1 MFPLWDAAIAP
12 VLRAAGAQRVLEIGA
27 FRGETTKLTLD
38 FLEPDAELHVVDP
51 TPSFDPAEPQQ
62 RFPGRY
68 HFHPDLSLR
77 VLPELPPMD
86 VALIDGDHNW
96 YTVHSELQMLA
107 RVCAAAGT
115 ILPILIMHDVGWPYG
130 RRDLYYAPDQIPD
143 EFRQPYRR
151 AGMKPGTRELVETG
165 GINPTMCNAELEGGP
180 RNGVMTAL
188 EDFLAE
194 YGRPVRKVIVP
205 VFFGLAIVVDE
216 DRLAQRP
223 ELGDTLDRI
232 EGTEASRELLAV
244 AESGRLRAQARLHGT
259 IERSHR
265 RLGRAASRYLGIL
278 KGALL
283 DEHYLENE
291 IRLKYLAKCAA
302 TGEEVEPDRVRD
314 PVRAQPGVYE
324 QLLRRRRAGASVAA
338 DTDNGF
344 LPYSTIGRTRLDHL
358 ERCLEVIRTDA
369 IAGDLVECN
378 TGRGGAGIFMRGY
391 LVAHELDNRKVWI
404 ADEFRASPAP
414 AKEAQRADESMG
426 DMQADLNLVRD
437 AFQRFDL
444 LDGRVRFLVGT
455 VDATLPESD
464 IDSIAL
470 LRLGQ
475 GIGAAA
481 RSVLE
486 TMYPKLS
493 IGGYV
498 VIDDHADPAC
508 TRAVREF
515 RSHHG
520 INDSVETV
528 DWSAVAWRKTD
539 PVQAQPGGWRPTETP
554 LLWLPLAPPAPPD
567 AIDLSIVVV
576 FYNMRREAART
587 LRSLSRAYQLD
598 LDDVTYEV
606 IAVDNGSDPDQRL
619 GVEFV
624 ESFGSEFRYID
635 LADEARPS
643 PAHAL
648 NVGIREGRGSN
659 FALMIDGAHVLT
671 PSVLHFGLKGLKT
684 YEPAIVATQQW
695 YVGPGQQ
702 GDAMSEGYDQAY
714 EDRLFRR
721 IGWPQQGYR
730 LFDIGHFVGGR
741 DWLDGLWES
750 NCMFV
755 SRAQLEQVGG
765 FDENYSM
772 AGGGFA
778 NLDLYERLGSSPDVT
793 VVSIIGEGS
802 FHQLHGGVSTN
813 QADADERHSRIYGYR
828 EHFADLRGR
837 RHRGPGK
844 PIHYVGRIAS
854 PQARR
859 TRARR
864 LTMDIFGQAAPTA
877 EPDGL
882 PTSPVPIPEDLRSSF
897 IDAVWRSLAWKRTTW
912 LGRHIES
919 APTDLIAYQQAIT
932 SVRPHWIVETGTHD
946 GARTLFL
953 ASICDLL
960 DHGQVVSIGE
970 ELSEGLPLHPRITY
984 LDGVADDDAT
994 LARVRGLVGA
1004 SSTTLV
1010 VLGSRVHAEATRRI
1024 FAAYAPL
1031 VSVGSYL
1038 IVTDTIVNGNP
1049 VWTGFGPGPMEA
1061 LKLVLQRHGEFF
1073 ADPELERFGL
1083 TFNPGGF
1090 LKRSR

>member
-12 VLRAAGAQRVLEIGA
+12 VLRAAGARRVVEIGA
-27 FRGETTKLTLD
+27 FRGETTQLTLD
-38 FLEPDAELHVVDP
+38 FLEADAELHVIDP
-51 TPSFDPAEPQQ
+51 TPSFDPSEPQQ
-62 RFPGRY
+62 RYPGRY
-68 HFHPDLSLR
+68 HFHPDLSLQ
-77 VLPELPPMD
+77 VLPNLPPMD

-96 YTVHSELQMLA
+96 YTVYNELELLA
-107 RVCAAAGT
+107 KASREAGAV
-115 ILPILIMHDVGWPYG
+115 LPILIMHDVGWPYG
-130 RRDLYYAPDQIPD
+130 RRDLYYAPEQIPE
-143 EFRQPYRR
+143 EFRHPYRR
-151 AGMKPGTRELVETG
+151 AGMRPGTKDLVPSG

-216 DRLAQRP
+216 ERLQQR
-223 ELGDTLDRI
+223 EDLRQTLDRI
-232 EGTEASRELLAV
+232 EGNEASQELLTV

-259 IERSHR
+259 IAQSHR
-265 RLGRAASRYLGIL
+265 RLTRAANRYLGLL

-291 IRLKYLAKCAA
+291 IRLKYLAKCAT
-302 TGEEVEPDRVRD
+302 TGEQVEPDRVRD
-314 PVRAQPGVYE
+314 PVRAQPGVYDE
-324 QLLRRRRAGASVAA
+324 LRRRRRAGSSVKA
-338 DTDNGF
+338 DRDNGF
-344 LPYSTIGRTRLDHL
+344 LPYATIGRRRLDHL
-358 ERCLEVIRTDA
+358 EECLDVIRGESV
-369 IAGDLVECN
+369 AGDLVECN
-378 TGRGGAGIFMRGY
+378 TGRGGAGIFMRGF
-391 LVAHELDNRKVWI
+391 LAAHEVPDRRVWI

-414 AKEAQRADESMG
+414 AKEALRADETMA

-444 LDGRVRFLVGT
+444 FDDRVRFLVGPLE
-455 VDATLPESD
+455 ATLPESG
-464 IDSIAL
+464 IDSVAL
-470 LRLGQ
+470 LRLGE
-475 GIGAAA
+475 GIGASA
-481 RSVLE
+481 RDVLE
-486 TMYPKLS
+486 EMYAKVS

-498 VIDDHADPAC
+498 VIDEHADPAC
-508 TRAVREF
+508 AKAVQEF
-515 RSHHG
+515 RVHHD
-520 INDSVETV
+520 IDAPLEAV

-539 PVQAQPGGWRPTETP
+539 PVEAQPRGWRPMETP
-554 LLWLPLAPPAPPD
+554 LVWLPLAPPTPND
-567 AIDLSIVVV
+567 AVDLTVVIV
-576 FYNMRREAART
+576 FYNMRREAARS

-598 LDDVTYEV
+598 LDDVAYEV
-606 IAVDNGSDPDQRL
+606 IAVENGSSPDQKL
-619 GVEFV
+619 GADFV
-624 ESFGSEFRYID
+624 ESFGPEFRYID

-648 NVGIREGRGSN
+648 NVGIKEGRGEN

-671 PSVLHFGLKGLKT
+671 PSVLHFGLKGLET
-684 YEPAIVATQQW
+684 YAPAIVATQQW

-721 IGWPQQGYR
+721 INWPEAGYR

-755 SRAQLEQVGG
+755 PRAQLEQVGG

-793 VVSIIGEGS
+793 VASIIGEGS

-813 QADADERHSRIYGYR
+813 QSDADERHNRIHGYR

-844 PIHYVGRIAS
+844 PIHYVGRIGS

-859 TRARR
+859 TRPRR
-864 LTMDIFGQAAPTA
+864 MTANIFGQGVTA
-877 EPDGL
+877 EPDGV
-882 PTSPVPIPEDLRSSF
+882 PTSSVPIPEDLRLSF
-897 IDAVWRSLAWKRTTW
+897 IEAVWRSLAWKRTTW

-932 SVRPHWIVETGTHD
+932 SVRPDWIVETGTHD

-953 ASICDLL
+953 ASICDLI
-960 DHGQVVSIGE
+960 DHGQVVSIGKD
-970 ELSEGLPLHPRITY
+970 LSEGLPLHPRITY
-984 LDGVADDDAT
+984 LDGDVDDEAT
-994 LARVRGLVGA
+994 LARVRGLAGPGA
-1004 SSTTLV
+1004 TTLV
-1010 VLGSRVHAEATRRI
+1010 VLGDRVPAEATRRI

-1049 VWTGFGPGPMEA
+1049 VWTGFGPGPTEA
-1061 LKLVLQRHGEFF
+1061 LKLILQRHGEFF

-1090 LKRSR
+1090 LKRTR